1 MSAHQVVP
9 VPRQTR
15 SDAEAAPEP
24 APEPALE
31 PALEPAPE
39 PALEPAAPAV
49 PVPAPAPGPDLGP
62 EPGPGAGSVPGGGS
76 AASSE
81 SLLAL
86 RDTMLH
92 QAPVE
97 TVLVSEVTVAY
108 TPRGGGVDGQWAHEL
123 AELETRLPPILV
135 HRPTM
140 TVIDGQH
147 RLRAARIRGRER
159 IEARFFEGSAQD
171 AALLAV
177 AVNVAQGRPLS
188 QPDRIAAVERIVAV
202 HPHWSDRA
210 IAAIAGLSAKKVSEI
225 RQRAGGPGGG
235 ERRIGLDGRARPLN
249 TAQGRELAGR
259 LLRADPTAS
268 LRTVARQAG
277 ISPAT
282 VADVRDRLL
291 RGEDP
296 VTPRQRGLAGGRGP
310 RERAQAERD
319 EPRSPGELF
328 MIFDSLRRDPS
339 LRLTEAGRTVL
350 RMLEA
355 CSLMARDRRRI
366 IAGLPP
372 HCTGQ
377 MAALVSG
384 YSDLWRLFA
393 DELRAWEQDQER
405 DGEDGND
412 GGPERGAVPGSGSGR
427 SGAASRP
434 W

>member
-1 MSAHQVVP
+1 
-9 VPRQTR
+9 
-15 SDAEAAPEP
+15 
-24 APEPALE
+24 L
-31 PALEPAPE
+31 
-39 PALEPAAPAV
+39 
-49 PVPAPAPGPDLGP
+49 
-62 EPGPGAGSVPGGGS
+62 PGAGAGAGS

-92 QAPVE
+92 RAPVE
-97 TVLVSEVTVAY
+97 VVRVSEVTVAY

-123 AELETRLPPILV
+123 AELETQLPPILV

-147 RLRAARIRGRER
+147 RLRAARIRGRDR
-159 IEARFFEGSAQD
+159 IEARFFDGSAQD

-188 QPDRIAAVERIVAV
+188 QPDRIAAVERIVTV

-249 TAQGRELAGR
+249 TAQGRELAGK

-268 LRTVARQAG
+268 LRTVARKAG

-310 RERAQAERD
+310 RERGQAERAG

-366 IAGLPP
+366 IASLPP

-405 DGEDGND
+405 DGEDGEHE
-412 GGPERGAVPGSGSGR
+412 GGAVPGG
-427 SGAASRP
+427 GAASRP